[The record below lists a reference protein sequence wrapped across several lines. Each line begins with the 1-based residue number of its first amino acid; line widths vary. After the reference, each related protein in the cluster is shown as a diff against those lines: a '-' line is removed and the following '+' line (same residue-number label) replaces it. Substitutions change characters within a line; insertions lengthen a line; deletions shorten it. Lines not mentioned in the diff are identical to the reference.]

1 MGFFFLRSSNIRHVD
16 VVRLVKA
23 GGSEHSGEDLTLID
37 VDLAWKDYM
46 NDLTDAFINQS
57 NRSRMAKT
65 DWLYK
70 TAIKGDPTVGS
81 NLNFYKWF

>member
-1 MGFFFLRSSNIRHVD
+1 
-16 VVRLVKA
+16 
-23 GGSEHSGEDLTLID
+23 
-37 VDLAWKDYM
+37 M